1 MTIYERFLKYVSF
14 PTTSDENN
22 ENCPSTEGQRVLA
35 NELCGELLELGLT
48 DDEREKIAYKNAL
61 GILEKNL

>member
-1 MTIYERFLKYVSF
+1 MTVYERFLKYVSY

-35 NELCGELLELGLT
+35 QELCRELL
-48 DDEREKIAYKNAL
+48 DKIRT
-61 GILEKNL
+61 